1 MFNYCRCA
9 RLEREGKVNK
19 NKRTTINLSL
29 KQKEKQKIIQKAIDE
44 GYGTT
49 SSFLV
54 DKALNQIKIEAVYNG
69 FRELVIEVNRIGTNI
84 NQLIRNIQYNK
95 YFTDDQIKI
104 LENEVKKLN
113 QFIRN
118 ERSKIRE
125 DERYFMNFNFKDLKN
140 HLEIEIDRYSE
151 KIQINQIIDGVND
164 LLIDFIDLLEK
175 ENFEKMY
182 IDYIYN
188 FIESIDH
195 RKYIYREALEMFD
208 EINNQLRK
216 INQRL
221 VNPENEITGED
232 FRGMRAIMNKHR
244 R

>member
-1 MFNYCRCA
+1 M
-9 RLEREGKVNK
+9 NK
-19 NKRTTINLSL
+19 NERTTINLSL
-29 KQKEKQKIIQKAIDE
+29 KKKEKQEIIKRAVDE
-44 GYGTT
+44 GYATT
-49 SSFLV
+49 SAFMI
-54 DKALNQIKIEAVYNG
+54 DKAMNQIKIKTNYNG

-84 NQLIRNIQYNK
+84 NQIIRDIQYNN

-113 QFIRN
+113 QFLRN
-118 ERSKIRE
+118 ERNKIRD
-125 DERYFMNFNFKDLKN
+125 DERYFMNFNFNDLKN
-140 HLEIEIDRYSE
+140 HLEIELDRYG
-151 KIQINQIIDGVND
+151 KQIKINQIIDATND

-175 ENFEKMY
+175 EKFEKMY
-182 IDYIYN
+182 IDYIYK

-195 RKYIYREALEMFD
+195 KKYNYREALEMFN

-216 INQRL
+216 LNQRL

-232 FRGMRAIMNKHR
+232 FRGMRTIMNKHR

>member
-1 MFNYCRCA
+1 M
-9 RLEREGKVNK
+9 EREDKVNK

-29 KQKEKQKIIQKAIDE
+29 KQKEKEKIIQKAIEE

-84 NQLIRNIQYNK
+84 NQLVRNIQYNK

-195 RKYIYREALEMFD
+195 KKYNYREALEMFD

-221 VNPENEITGED
+221 INPENEITGED
-232 FRGMRAIMNKHR
+232 FREMRAIMNKYR

>member
-1 MFNYCRCA
+1 IKRWFNYCRFA
-9 RLEREGKVNK
+9 RLEREIIMNK
-19 NKRTTINLSL
+19 NERTTINLSL
-29 KQKEKQKIIQKAIDE
+29 KKKEKQKIIQKAIEE

-104 LENEVKKLN
+104 LENEVTKLN

-125 DERYFMNFNFKDLKN
+125 DERYFMNFNFKD
-140 HLEIEIDRYSE
+140 
-151 KIQINQIIDGVND
+151 
-164 LLIDFIDLLEK
+164 
-175 ENFEKMY
+175 
-182 IDYIYN
+182 
-188 FIESIDH
+188 
-195 RKYIYREALEMFD
+195 
-208 EINNQLRK
+208 
-216 INQRL
+216 
-221 VNPENEITGED
+221 
-232 FRGMRAIMNKHR
+232 
-244 R
+244 